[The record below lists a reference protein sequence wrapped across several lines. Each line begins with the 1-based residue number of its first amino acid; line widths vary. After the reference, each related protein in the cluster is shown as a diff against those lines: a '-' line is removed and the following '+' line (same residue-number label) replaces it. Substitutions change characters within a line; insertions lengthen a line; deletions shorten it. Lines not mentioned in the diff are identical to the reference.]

1 MRQAL
6 QNLAKIKIIL
16 FLIVALLSPTM
27 LMADATTVRDS
38 LLHELSLVKTPQ
50 DSIPVLYHLYDLA
63 KAYDNRLD
71 YNVMIFNAA
80 KHCSNIKVQ
89 LDIIRNTCN
98 LYLKSDSLMAIC
110 QKDAELLPPSP
121 DQKETLTFIK
131 VNRVASTVRTS
142 SEAEKMKALQKI
154 IGEFKVNQST
164 DLYDNILQLYTLCI
178 YLGSSTQGELY
189 TQYIEKLEKLIKQ
202 LPPAETH
209 ALPNMFYTQTAII
222 YTHNEEY
229 AKAIAADKEVLKII
243 ERLMREYKEQGRIF
257 RNYDISYYNCYRRML
272 SNYPALSP
280 EEVEYYYQRILEL
293 CKNNIRIKLDYQK
306 SERPLIY
313 YLMATGQYPQALPL
327 LKKHVYT
334 TSDKRLRMQ
343 YLRFLIEAAKV
354 TNDNATLLRATTDY
368 NTLLEEYNQLKSAEK
383 YKELQ
388 ILYDVNE
395 LKAQNAQLELEKRE
409 AEVESG
415 KAMIRITFIAIT
427 ILTLLLILAYWLY
440 YRTKRL
446 AGSLQR
452 SKRKLQEEQAIL
464 LNTQKELTIARDQA
478 EGANRM
484 KTLFIQNMSHEI
496 RTPLNAIVGFS
507 HLMAENAKG
516 SDKEDMALYAQ
527 MVNGNSELLLTLVG
541 DVLDIAKME
550 SGEIKMNLQPCSLQ
564 AICSLAI
571 SNAKHRAKAGV
582 KMYFQTDPD
591 IPADLCL
598 FTDATRLEQVLI
610 NFLTNAAKFTK
621 EGKIVLSYS
630 IDKENKQI
638 IFSVTDTGIG
648 IPKDKAEVIFERFE
662 KLDSFAQGTGL
673 GLHICRLIA
682 NMLKGKVM
690 VDTSYTGG
698 ARFLFIH
705 PIA

>member
-1 MRQAL
+1 
-6 QNLAKIKIIL
+6 
-16 FLIVALLSPTM
+16 M

-38 LLHELSLVKTPQ
+38 LLHELLLARTPQ
-50 DSIPVLYHLYDLA
+50 DSIPLLYHLYDIAKSPEHRQQPLA
-63 KAYDNRLD
+63 ALVETARRAHNIPVELD
-71 YNVMIFNAA
+71 ALRSY
-80 KHCSNIKVQ
+80 CNIVT
-89 LDIIRNTCN
+89 RN
-98 LYLKSDSLMAIC
+98 DSLMSLCIKIA
-110 QKDAELLPPSP
+110 QSLPPSNDRDETITFIEVNRISSKARSLP
-121 DQKETLTFIK
+121 ESEKTKILQELISNYQKEKSENVYDEIK
-131 VNRVASTVRTS
+131 RLYEVCLYLSHSTTGGLY
-142 SEAEKMKALQKI
+142 SE
-154 IGEFKVNQST
+154 
-164 DLYDNILQLYTLCI
+164 Y
-178 YLGSSTQGELY
+178 
-189 TQYIEKLEKLIKQ
+189 LEKLHELINK
-202 LPPAETH
+202 LPRDGRKV
-209 ALPNMFYTQTAII
+209 LPTMYYTQLAII
-222 YTHNEEY
+222 YTKNHEY
-229 AKAIAADKEVLKII
+229 EKAIAADKELLKII
-243 ERLMREYKEQGRIF
+243 RQLEEEYKRQGRIYK
-257 RNYDISYYNCYRRML
+257 NYDTNYYICYRRIL
-272 SNYPALSP
+272 SNFPVLTQ
-280 EEVEYYYQRILEL
+280 EEVEHYYQKITEIVQINHAV
-293 CKNNIRIKLDYQK
+293 KGDFETGK
-306 SERPLIY
+306 RPLIF
-313 YLMATGQYPQALPL
+313 YLMAKKEYSEALPI
-327 LKKHVYT
+327 LKKVINHPDNKPFRMELLQYT
-334 TSDKRLRMQ
+334 M
-343 YLRFLIEAAKV
+343 EAATYV
-354 TNDNATLLRATTDY
+354 NDKTTLLQATTQY
-368 NTLLEEYNQLKSAEK
+368 NTLLEEYNQTKSAEK
-383 YKELQ
+383 YRELQ

-395 LKAQNAQLELEKRE
+395 LKTQNAQLELEKRE
-409 AEVESG
+409 AEVEAG
-415 KAMIRITFIAIT
+415 KALIRITFLAIT
-427 ILTLLLILAYWLY
+427 ILTFLLIIASWLY

-446 AGSLQR
+446 ARSLQR
-452 SKRKLQEEQAIL
+452 SKQSLQTERANL
-464 LNTQKELTIARDQA
+464 LKTQKELTIARDQA

-541 DVLDIAKME
+541 DVLDLAKME

-564 AICSLAI
+564 AICNLAI

-621 EGKIVLSYS
+621 EGEIVLSYS

-705 PIA
+705 PIV